1 MESSREP
8 DFLPHDGPLREDV
21 GRLGAMVGRMLAE
34 QGGNVFFER
43 VEQVRTAAIRRRRE
57 GAPVTDLADSLAGLD
72 AEHAEALAR
81 AFATYFQ
88 AVNTAERVHRIRR
101 RRDYQRAGGAPQPES
116 LLDVLGRLKAQGV
129 GPEELLD
136 WLEKLW
142 IEPVFTAHPTEAV
155 RRSLLEKEQ
164 AVVRSLIENFDP
176 TRTPQERKEDD
187 DRIYMALSSGWQTA
201 EASPVRPTVQDE
213 HHHVGFYLANPLY
226 RIVPALYESLAEAL
240 QKVYGVAARLP
251 QLLGFA
257 TWVGGDMDGNP
268 NVGAD
273 TIAASLATQRAHV
286 IEHYLADV
294 AGLARLLSQ
303 TDGRVAVSAALQQ
316 RLADYRVRF
325 PQAAAKIRPRHAD
338 MPYRCLLTLIGARL
352 EASLDDDHAE
362 GYGSVAELLD
372 DLQLIADSL
381 VGHHGLHAGAYAVQR
396 LMRRVRTFGLHLA
409 RLDVRQDSQVHDDAL
424 AALQDDPNWHERAP
438 EERVRRLQPYA
449 DGGQVFA
456 GSDDENAVT
465 MHAVFRELGVAR
477 VRYGAGAIGLY
488 IISMARTAADVL
500 AVLALAR
507 YGGLAESPLLPSE
520 ERAAR
525 MQEVEQCLERL
536 PRAGVRGRVGAE
548 ADSERVSI
556 SGPASTRPS
565 SSPAGHLLP
574 QGEKG
579 ASHPA
584 LQNVPLDIAP
594 LFETVDDLKNAPATL
609 RALLDDPVY
618 RQHLVARGDQQWV
631 MLGYSDSGKDG
642 GTLASRWGLQRAQV
656 ELLEVAH
663 AAGIQLAFFH
673 GRGGSASRGGARIAP
688 ALMSSPRGSV
698 AGVLR
703 VTEQGEVIHRK
714 YGIRALALRNLE
726 QTVGAVLSAS
736 LRPRE
741 DEPREGRWRAQ
752 MDMLSASS
760 RQTYRAFVDH
770 PHFVDYFRAATP
782 IDVIER
788 MTLGSRPS
796 SRRSMRG
803 VQDLRAIPWVFA
815 WTQCRSILP
824 GWYGLGS
831 ALEQGVHEFGE
842 EAMIEM
848 ANDWP
853 FFSNMLDD
861 VEMVLA
867 KSDLDIAEAFSRLS
881 GPLHDELFGRISGE
895 FASTRR
901 WLLRLKGHEVLL
913 QDAPRLAASIRLR
926 NPYVDP
932 MSLLQVD
939 LLQRWRAGD
948 RSDDALLQALVA
960 CVNGVSQGLQN
971 TG

>member
-1 MESSREP
+1 MEESREP
-8 DFLPHDGPLREDV
+8 ELLPRDAPLRENV
-21 GRLGAMVGRMLAE
+21 GRLGTMVGRMLAE
-34 QGGNVFFER
+34 QGGDAFFER
-43 VEQVRTAAIRRRRE
+43 VEQVRIAAIRRRSE
-57 GAPVTDLADSLAGLD
+57 GDSVEDLAGSLAGLD
-72 AEHAEALAR
+72 ASDAEALAR

-101 RRDYQRAGGAPQPES
+101 RRDYERESDQVQPES
-116 LLDVLGRLKAQGV
+116 LLDTLEQLKTQGV
-129 GPEELLD
+129 SADELLG
-136 WLEKLW
+136 WLDRVW

-164 AVVRSLIENFDP
+164 AIVRSLVDGFDHE
-176 TRTPQERKEDD
+176 RTPQERQADD
-187 DRIYMALSSGWQTA
+187 ERIYMALSAGWQTA
-201 EASPVRPTVQDE
+201 EASPIRPTVQDE
-213 HHHVGFYLANPLY
+213 HHHVGFYLANPIY
-226 RIVPALYESLAEAL
+226 RVVPALYQSLAEAL
-240 QKVYGVAARLP
+240 QTVYGVAVDLP
-251 QLLGFA
+251 RLLGFA

-273 TIAASLATQRAHV
+273 TIAASLATQRAQV

-294 AGLARLLSQ
+294 TALARLLSQ
-303 TDGRVAVSAALQQ
+303 TDSRVAVSPALQQ
-316 RLADYRVRF
+316 RLADYRKRF
-325 PQAAAKIRPRHAD
+325 PRAAEKIRPRHAD

-352 EASLDDDHAE
+352 EASLDDDQTE
-362 GYGSVAELLD
+362 GYVSSADLLA
-372 DLQLIADSL
+372 DLKLIAESL
-381 VGHHGLHAGAYAVQR
+381 IAHRGLHAGTYAVQR
-396 LMRRVRTFGLHLA
+396 VMRRVSTFGLHLA
-409 RLDVRQDSQVHDDAL
+409 RLDVRQDSRVHDDAL
-424 AALQDDPNWHERAP
+424 AALLGD
-438 EERVRRLQPYA
+438 EEWVGRSADQRTLQLRDYA
-449 DGGQVFA
+449 SGKARFAISHADVAMSLYDVFA
-456 GSDDENAVT
+456 TIGDT
-465 MHAVFRELGVAR
+465 RR
-477 VRYGAGAIGLY
+477 RYGTEAVGLY
-488 IISMARTAADVL
+488 IISMARSAADVL

-507 YGGLAESPLLPSE
+507 YGGLV
-520 ERAAR
+520 
-525 MQEVEQCLERL
+525 QD
-536 PRAGVRGRVGAE
+536 GY
-548 ADSERVSI
+548 
-556 SGPASTRPS
+556 
-565 SSPAGHLLP
+565 
-574 QGEKG
+574 
-579 ASHPA
+579 
-584 LQNVPLDIAP
+584 VPLNIAP

-609 RALLDDPVY
+609 QALLDDPVY
-618 RQHLVARGDQQWV
+618 RRHLAARGDQQWV

-656 ELLEVAH
+656 ELLEVARRS
-663 AAGIQLAFFH
+663 GIQLAFFH

-726 QTVGAVLSAS
+726 QTVSAVLRAS

-741 DEPREGRWRAQ
+741 DDPREERWRKQ
-752 MDMLSASS
+752 MDHLSASS
-760 RQTYRAFVDH
+760 RETYRAFVDH
-770 PHFVDYFRAATP
+770 PHFVDYFRTATP
-782 IDVIER
+782 IDVIEQ
-788 MTLGSRPS
+788 MTLGSRPA

-831 ALEQGVHEFGE
+831 ALEQGVREFGE
-842 EAMIEM
+842 EAMAEM

-867 KSDLDIAEAFSRLS
+867 KCDLDIAEAFSRLS
-881 GPLHDELFGRISGE
+881 GPLHDEMFGLIRGE
-895 FASTRR
+895 FERTRR
-901 WLLRLKGHEVLL
+901 ELLQLKGHRTLL

-939 LLQRWRAGD
+939 LLQRWRA
-948 RSDDALLQALVA
+948 SDGEDDELLQALVA
-960 CVNGVSQGLQN
+960 CVNGVAQGLQN

>member
-1 MESSREP
+1 METNREP
-8 DFLPHDGPLREDV
+8 DYLPHDGPLREDV
-21 GRLGAMVGRMLAE
+21 SRLGAMVGKMLAE
-34 QGGNVFFER
+34 QDGQAFFER
-43 VEQVRTAAIRRRRE
+43 VEAVRTAAIRRRHE
-57 GAPVTDLADSLAGLD
+57 GESVGGLADSLSGLD

-101 RRDYQRAGGAPQPES
+101 RRDYQREVDAPQPES
-116 LLDVLGRLKAQGV
+116 LLDVLGQLKEQGV
-129 GPEELLD
+129 SADELLG
-136 WLEKLW
+136 WLDRLW

-164 AVVRSLIENFDP
+164 AIVASLIDNFDP
-176 TRTPQERKEDD
+176 ARTPQERKEDD

-226 RIVPALYESLAEAL
+226 RIVPALYESLAHAL
-240 QKVYGVAARLP
+240 QTVYGVAVELP

-257 TWVGGDMDGNP
+257 NWVGGDMDGNP

-273 TIAASLATQRAHV
+273 TIAASLATQRAQV
-286 IEHYLADV
+286 IERYLADV
-294 AGLARLLSQ
+294 AVLARLLSQ
-303 TDGRVAVSAALQQ
+303 THSRVAVSPKLLQ
-316 RLADYRVRF
+316 RLDDYRVRF
-325 PQAAAKIRPRHAD
+325 PQAAAKIRPRHED
-338 MPYRCLLTLIGARL
+338 MPYRGLLTLIGARL
-352 EASLDDDHAE
+352 EASLDDQHAE
-362 GYGSVAELLD
+362 GYSSMPELLG
-372 DLQLIADSL
+372 DLELISDSL
-381 VGHHGLHAGAYAVQR
+381 IEHHGLHAGAYAVQR
-396 LMRRVRTFGLHLA
+396 LIRRVRTFGLHLA
-409 RLDVRQDSQVHDDAL
+409 RLDVRQDSRIHDDAL
-424 AALQDDPNWHERAP
+424 AALQSDANWHDRSTEERAQ
-438 EERVRRLQPYA
+438 RLQSYA
-449 DGGQVFA
+449 S
-456 GSDDENAVT
+456 GSDSFGGSTDESAET
-465 MHAVFRELGVAR
+465 MRAVFEALGTVR
-477 VRYGAGAIGLY
+477 KRYGSGAVGLY

-507 YGGLAESPLLPSE
+507 YGGLTGDSTSPS
-520 ERAAR
+520 
-525 MQEVEQCLERL
+525 
-536 PRAGVRGRVGAE
+536 PRG
-548 ADSERVSI
+548 
-556 SGPASTRPS
+556 
-565 SSPAGHLLP
+565 
-574 QGEKG
+574 GEKANAKG
-579 ASHPA
+579 H
-584 LQNVPLDIAP
+584 VPLDIAP

-609 RALLDDPVY
+609 RALLADPVY
-618 RQHLVARGDQQWV
+618 RQHLASRKDQQWV

-656 ELLEVAH
+656 ELLEVARE
-663 AAGIQLAFFH
+663 ADIQLAFFH
-673 GRGGSASRGGARIAP
+673 GRGGSASRGGARITP

-726 QTVGAVLSAS
+726 QTVGAVLRAS

-741 DEPREGRWRAQ
+741 NEPREPRWREQ
-752 MDMLSASS
+752 MDQLSANS
-760 RQTYRAFVDH
+760 RKTYRGFVDH
-770 PHFVDYFRAATP
+770 PHFVDYFRSATP

-815 WTQCRSILP
+815 WTQSRSILP

-831 ALEQGVHEFGE
+831 ALETGVEAFGE
-842 EAMIEM
+842 AAMKEM

-867 KSDLDIAEAFSRLS
+867 KTDLDIAEAFSKLS
-881 GPLHDELFGRISGE
+881 GPLHEELFGLIHSE
-895 FASTRR
+895 FQRTHH
-901 WLLRLKGHEVLL
+901 WLLQLKGHDVLL
-913 QDAPRLAASIRLR
+913 QDSPRLAASIRLR

-939 LLQRWRAGD
+939 LLQRWREGD
-948 RSDDALLQALVA
+948 REDDDLLQALVA

>member
-1 MESSREP
+1 
-8 DFLPHDGPLREDV
+8 
-21 GRLGAMVGRMLAE
+21 VGRMLAE
-34 QGGNVFFER
+34 QDGQAFFER
-43 VEQVRTAAIRRRRE
+43 VEQVRTAAIRRRHE
-57 GAPVTDLADSLAGLD
+57 GESVGGLADSLAGLD

-101 RRDYQRAGGAPQPES
+101 RRDYQRQGDAPQPES
-116 LLDVLGRLKAQGV
+116 LLDVLQQLKAQGV
-129 GPEELLD
+129 SAEELLG
-136 WLEKLW
+136 WLDRLW

-164 AVVRSLIENFDP
+164 AIVASLIANFDHA
-176 TRTPQERKEDD
+176 RTPQERKEDD

-240 QKVYGVAARLP
+240 QKVYGVAGELP

-257 TWVGGDMDGNP
+257 NWVGGDMGGNP

-273 TIAASLATQRAHV
+273 TIAASLATQRGQV
-286 IEHYLADV
+286 IERYLSDV
-294 AGLARLLSQ
+294 AVLARLLSQ
-303 TDGRVAVSAALQQ
+303 TQSRVAVSPKLLQ
-316 RLADYRVRF
+316 RLDDYRVRF
-325 PQAAAKIRPRHAD
+325 PQAAAKIRPRHED
-338 MPYRCLLTLIGARL
+338 MPYRSLLTLVGARL
-352 EASLDDDHAE
+352 EASLDDHHAE
-362 GYGSVAELLD
+362 GYSSMPELLD
-372 DLQLIADSL
+372 DLQLISDSL
-381 VGHHGLHAGAYAVQR
+381 TEHHGLHAGAYAVQR
-396 LMRRVRTFGLHLA
+396 LIRRVRTFGLHLA

-424 AALQDDPNWHERAP
+424 AALQSDEKWHERPAD
-438 EERVRRLQPYA
+438 ERAKRLQPYA
-449 DGGQVFA
+449 SGSQSLKP
-456 GSDDENAVT
+456 SDDSSAKSMRE
-465 MHAVFRELGVAR
+465 VFEALGTAR
-477 VRYGAGAIGLY
+477 QRYGSGAVGLY

-507 YGGLAESPLLPSE
+507 HGKLTVAAE
-520 ERAAR
+520 
-525 MQEVEQCLERL
+525 
-536 PRAGVRGRVGAE
+536 GAE
-548 ADSERVSI
+548 L
-556 SGPASTRPS
+556 G
-565 SSPAGHLLP
+565 
-574 QGEKG
+574 
-579 ASHPA
+579 
-584 LQNVPLDIAP
+584 NVPLDIAP
-594 LFETVDDLKNAPATL
+594 LFETVDDLRNAPATL
-609 RALLDDPVY
+609 RALLADPVY
-618 RQHLVARGDQQWV
+618 RQHLAARHDQQWV

-656 ELLEVAH
+656 ELLEVARE
-663 AAGIQLAFFH
+663 AGIQLAFFH

-726 QTVGAVLSAS
+726 QTVGAVLRAS

-741 DEPREGRWRAQ
+741 NEPREARWREQ
-752 MDMLSASS
+752 MDQLSANS
-760 RQTYRAFVDH
+760 RKTYRAFVDH
-770 PHFVDYFRAATP
+770 PHFVDYFRSATP
-782 IDVIER
+782 IDVIEK
-788 MTLGSRPS
+788 MTLGSRPA

-815 WTQCRSILP
+815 WTQSRSILP

-831 ALEQGVHEFGE
+831 ALEQGVENFGE
-842 EAMIEM
+842 DAMKEM
-848 ANDWP
+848 ANDWL

-867 KSDLDIAEAFSRLS
+867 KADLDIAEAFSKLS
-881 GPLHDELFGRISGE
+881 GPLHDELFGMIRSE
-895 FASTRR
+895 FERTRH
-901 WLLRLKGHEVLL
+901 WLLQLKGHDVLL
-913 QDAPRLAASIRLR
+913 QDSPRLAASIRLR

-939 LLQRWRAGD
+939 LLQRWRAD
-948 RSDDALLQALVA
+948 NCEDDELLQALVA